1 MIALRGWL
9 AGVLVAYERVACDA
23 VQAGAGVGR
32 RGRDSW
38 FFGTNNP
45 GNEKGN
51 FLFFAGGVPVMREIF
66 ADVAAKGYE
75 GFVLS

>member
-1 MIALRGWL
+1 MPSRQ
-9 AGVLVAYERVACDA
+9 VLGSADA
-23 VQAGAGVGR
+23 EGIR
-32 RGRDSW
+32 W
-38 FFGTNNP
+38 FFGANNP